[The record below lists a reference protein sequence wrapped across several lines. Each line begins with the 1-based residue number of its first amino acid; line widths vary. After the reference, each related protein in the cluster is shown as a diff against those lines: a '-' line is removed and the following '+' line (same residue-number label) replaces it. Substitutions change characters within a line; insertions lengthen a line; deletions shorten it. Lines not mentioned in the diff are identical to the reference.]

1 MRPSARKKSQRGI
14 KRSEA
19 PCSEANNQRTT
30 DAGAQS
36 MSLAHYIEGG
46 KLARERAG
54 SDLGRPQACKLSI
67 RILQTV
73 GAGCAGGAM
82 RARSRPSPTAPRANQ
97 NRKTIPA
104 EYRKLF
110 WRPLVLPKRP
120 VDNESAELK
129 LVRR

>member
-1 MRPSARKKSQRGI
+1 MRPSARKKIQREI
-14 KRSEA
+14 KRSQA

-73 GAGCAGGAM
+73 GAGCAGVAM
-82 RARSRPSPTAPRANQ
+82 RARWRQRARFLEPSESNNDTSGVPEAVVAPMSFAGE
-97 NRKTIPA
+97 TG
-104 EYRKLF
+104 
-110 WRPLVLPKRP
+110 
-120 VDNESAELK
+120 
-129 LVRR
+129 

>member
-1 MRPSARKKSQRGI
+1 MRPSARKKIQREI

-54 SDLGRPQACKLSI
+54 SDLDRPQACKLSI

-73 GAGCAGGAM
+73 GAGCAEVLCAHV
-82 RARSRPSPTAPRANQ
+82 RAR
-97 NRKTIPA
+97 
-104 EYRKLF
+104 
-110 WRPLVLPKRP
+110 
-120 VDNESAELK
+120 
-129 LVRR
+129 VRRRLGLIRIEKRYPRSSGSCSGVR

>member
-1 MRPSARKKSQRGI
+1 MRPSARKKIQREI
-14 KRSEA
+14 KRSQA

-73 GAGCAGGAM
+73 GAGCAGVAM
-82 RARSRPSPTAPRANQ
+82 RARPRPSPTAPRANQ

-104 EYRKLF
+104 
-110 WRPLVLPKRP
+110 
-120 VDNESAELK
+120 
-129 LVRR
+129 